1 MNLLIVLFHQY
12 NTIHSHVTSLTWPS
26 TINDLFPTN
35 LVSSLDLSFR
45 GVEKK
50 GTICILYFV
59 SVLSAELRFNK
70 S

>member
-1 MNLLIVLFHQY
+1 MKLLIVLSRQY

-26 TINDLFPTN
+26 PINDLFPTN
-35 LVSSLDLSFR
+35 LGSSLDLAFR

-50 GTICILYFV
+50 GTICFLHAV
-59 SVLSAELRFNK
+59 SVLSAELHLNE